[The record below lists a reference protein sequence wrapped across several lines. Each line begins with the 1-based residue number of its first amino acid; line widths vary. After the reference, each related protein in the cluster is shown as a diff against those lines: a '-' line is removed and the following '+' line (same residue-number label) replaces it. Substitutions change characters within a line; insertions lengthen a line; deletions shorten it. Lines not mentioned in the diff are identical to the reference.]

1 MESEMEK
8 EEKSNLIYDKD
19 PGYVWDNKNECEG
32 AAEETYQELNYEPS
46 ISADKL
52 TWTPTRLAKTVFNT
66 YEDDDDFNV
75 LCYFTDWS
83 QYDPRIINKEI
94 RDTGGRSAD
103 ILRLNTP
110 DGRPFKRLIYSFG
123 GLIGDKK
130 YSADGNASIAVRLG
144 VATDPDDAIANHKGK
159 TIPVDPDGAVLA
171 SINCGFTKWEAG
183 DANERYNQEKAKGLL
198 GGFRLLHEADKELEF
213 SLSIGGWS
221 MSGLFS
227 EIAKDEILRTNF
239 VEGIKDFFQRFP
251 MFSHLDIDW
260 EYPGSIGAGNPNS
273 PDDGANFAILIQQI
287 TDAKISNLKG
297 ISIASSADPAKI
309 DAANIPAL
317 MDAGVTG
324 INLMTYDFFTLGD
337 GKLSHHTNIYR
348 DPSDVYSKYSIDDAV
363 THLIDE
369 KKVDPK
375 AIFIGYAGY
384 TRNAKNATITTS
396 IPSEEALKGTYTDA
410 NQTLG
415 SFEYSVLEWTDIIC
429 HYMDFEKG
437 EGRNGYKLV
446 HDKVAKADYLY
457 SEATKVFI
465 SLDTPRS
472 VRDKGRYVKDK
483 GLGGLFIW
491 SGDQDNGILTNA
503 AHEGLKRRIKNKVI
517 DMTPFY
523 LDSDEE
529 LPTYTEPAEPQC
541 EACNIK

>member
-1 MESEMEK
+1 MEK
-8 EEKSNLIYDKD
+8 EENSILIFDQD
-19 PGYVWDNKNECEG
+19 PGYVWDNKNECFG
-32 AAEETYQELNYEPS
+32 AAEETYNKLSYDPS
-46 ISADKL
+46 KSVDKL

-66 YEDDDDFNV
+66 YEDNDDFDV
-75 LCYFTDWS
+75 LCYFTDWA
-83 QYDPRIINKEI
+83 QYDARILNKDI

-103 ILRLNTP
+103 ILRLKTP
-110 DGRPFKRLIYSFG
+110 NGKPFKRLIYSFG
-123 GLIGDKK
+123 GLIGDTQ
-130 YSADGNASIAVRLG
+130 YSADGNAGVAVRLG
-144 VATDPDDAIANHKGK
+144 VANDTNDAIANHKGK
-159 TIPVDPDGAVLA
+159 AIPVDPDGAVLA
-171 SINCGFTKWEAG
+171 SINCGFTQWAAGEAH
-183 DANERYNQEKAKGLL
+183 ERYHEAEAKGLL
-198 GGFRLLHEADKELEF
+198 GGFRQLHEADKDLEF

-227 EIAKDEILRTNF
+227 EIAKSTTLRANF

-260 EYPGSIGAGNPNS
+260 EYPGSAGAGNPFD
-273 PDDGANFAILIQQI
+273 PTDGVNFATLIQEI
-287 TDAKISNLKG
+287 TNAKISNLKG

-309 DAANIPAL
+309 DAANIPDL
-317 MDAGVTG
+317 MAAGVTG
-324 INLMTYDFFTLGD
+324 INLMTYDFFSLGD
-337 GKLSHHTNIYR
+337 GKLSHHTNLHR
-348 DPSDVYSKYSIDDAV
+348 DSNDTYSKYSIDDAV
-363 THLIDE
+363 THLID
-369 KKVDPK
+369 KNNVNPK

-396 IPSEEALKGTYTDA
+396 TPSEEALEGTYTDA

-415 SFEYSVLEWTDIIC
+415 SFEHSVLEWTDIIC

-472 VRDKGRYVKDK
+472 VRDKGRYVKDR

-491 SGDQDNGILTNA
+491 SGDQDNGMLTNA
-503 AHEGLKRRIKNKVI
+503 AHEGLGRRIKNNVI

-529 LPTYTEPAEPQC
+529 LPIYTEPAEPQC